1 MATHGHVGEF
11 NSDSENW
18 TLYCERLE
26 QYYTANEITDA
37 TKQRAI
43 FLSVCGAATYQL
55 IRSLVAPKMPT
66 DSSFAE
72 LVKLVADH
80 NTPLPSEIVQRFNFN
95 TRSQKDGEKVAAFV
109 ANLRQ
114 LSEHCAY
121 GDTLEDMLRD
131 RIVCGIRDTRLQRR
145 LLAET
150 ALTFKK
156 AFELAQASELAD
168 KKCEGITETLFYWGS
183 RAVST
188 TEASRTHPPRTASL
202 LPLWR
207 KASLQGLSVQERRLP

>member
-55 IRSLVAPKMPT
+55 IRSLVAPKKPT

-80 NTPLPSEIVQRFNFN
+80 NTPPPSEIVQRFNFN
-95 TRSQKDGEKVAAFV
+95 TRSQKDGETVAAFV

-131 RIVCGIRDTRLQRR
+131 
-145 LLAET
+145 
-150 ALTFKK
+150 
-156 AFELAQASELAD
+156 
-168 KKCEGITETLFYWGS
+168 
-183 RAVST
+183 
-188 TEASRTHPPRTASL
+188 
-202 LPLWR
+202 
-207 KASLQGLSVQERRLP
+207 